1 MERQYQ
7 ILIIDDDN
15 DILSRYQ
22 IYFTKQGFTV
32 KVAHDG
38 IEGLEKLREI
48 DFDVAL
54 VDINM
59 PNMNGLEMIKQANE
73 ENIDT
78 DMVILSGEGEG
89 NRNDAIAAINIGV
102 SAWFEKSRGT
112 MDDLLNK
119 IKELSGFISINEIE
133 RLLSALYQPNG

>member
-22 IYFTKQGFTV
+22 VYFTKQGFTV

-48 DFDVAL
+48 DFDVA
-54 VDINM
+54 
-59 PNMNGLEMIKQANE
+59 
-73 ENIDT
+73 
-78 DMVILSGEGEG
+78 
-89 NRNDAIAAINIGV
+89 
-102 SAWFEKSRGT
+102 
-112 MDDLLNK
+112 
-119 IKELSGFISINEIE
+119 
-133 RLLSALYQPNG
+133 

>member
-22 IYFTKQGFTV
+22 VYFTKQGFTV

-59 PNMNGLEMIKQANE
+59 
-73 ENIDT
+73 
-78 DMVILSGEGEG
+78 
-89 NRNDAIAAINIGV
+89 DAGIVTPKSAADALHVALTTVAGYRLIISWNFKHIVHFQKIPLYRAVNVVKGYSEINIYSPLEV
-102 SAWFEKSRGT
+102 
-112 MDDLLNK
+112 
-119 IKELSGFISINEIE
+119 INYE
-133 RLLSALYQPNG
+133 S